1 MRAPQP
7 YRGAQPAHARTLFT
21 LALCSALGGAVVV
34 ARVALSD
41 SASYI
46 FMLWNLALA
55 WTPYLF
61 SLAAEGLYRRDPSRR
76 WPVLALGAAWLLFLP
91 NAPYIVT
98 DFVHLRQIDNFA
110 WWYDVGLVAI
120 FAWTGCALAA
130 ASLGVMRD
138 VVIGMAGRVAAE
150 LFVVAAAVLSGLG
163 VYMGRFQRWNS
174 WDALLMPGSVLAEVL
189 AALRDPEALR
199 QVVGVT
205 GLFAALLIVCYVT
218 MTHPAVQLAEAEG

>member
-1 MRAPQP
+1 
-7 YRGAQPAHARTLFT
+7 
-21 LALCSALGGAVVV
+21 
-34 ARVALSD
+34 
-41 SASYI
+41 
-46 FMLWNLALA
+46 MLWNLALA
-55 WTPYLF
+55 WAPYLF